1 MKYKYNNF
9 NSMEKITMNILW
21 SYTNILFSNLYIDCA
36 LDSLSHSLR
45 MKSYVL
51 QCHVQMYD
59 RRQMKNGKKKQQPF
73 FYKLRQR
80 QFDF

>member
-1 MKYKYNNF
+1 MKYEYNNF
-9 NSMEKITMNILW
+9 NSMENILW
-21 SYTNILFSNLYIDCA
+21 SYTNILFSNLYIDRA

-59 RRQMKNGKKKQQPF
+59 WRQMNGVKTDRRMGHWKTDMVML
-73 FYKLRQR
+73 Y
-80 QFDF
+80 